1 MINFTIQIIS
11 FLRQSRMYVAP
22 TRGKHRKNAKSGL
35 KFGGE
40 Q

>member
-1 MINFTIQIIS
+1 MINFAIQVIS
-11 FLRQSRMYVAP
+11 FLRQSRIAP
-22 TRGKHRKNAKSGL
+22 HAWDARRYRTRKSGL